1 LSLYVRRTHAKE
13 KRRDFY
19 ISGLKLSRGEVGG
32 EERRICRSKQDN
44 KTTNK

>member
-1 LSLYVRRTHAKE
+1 VRRTHAKE

-19 ISGLKLSRGEVGG
+19 ISGLKLSREVGG